1 VATRKVCKNLQ
12 RGNSSGELEKNLKN
26 NLERELTTLIKICQE
41 KQYKLD
47 PVSFF
52 VSYFWGKRLNAVAIN
67 EAPQI
72 VYILENT
79 RSTDRHQ
86 GFPEAK
92 EAEANEQHK
101 SIRVIGAL
109 RANAQ
114 TWEFQQIF
122 CGWPRKSLHLLEEGQ
137 NHLIVCFAYLC
148 QMIHDDSFFLSF
160 L

>member
-1 VATRKVCKNLQ
+1 VATRKVCENLQ
-12 RGNSSGELEKNLKN
+12 QGISSGELEKNLEK
-26 NLERELTTLIKICQE
+26 NLERELTTPIKTCQE
-41 KQYKLD
+41 KRCNLD

-52 VSYFWGKRLNAVAIN
+52 VSHFWGKRLNGVAIN

-92 EAEANEQHK
+92 EAEVNEQHK
-101 SIRVIGAL
+101 SMIGAL
-109 RANAQ
+109 RAAAQ
-114 TWEFQQIF
+114 TWKFQQIF

-137 NHLIVCFAYLC
+137 NHPIVCFAYLC
-148 QMIHDDSFFLSF
+148 QMIHDESFFLSF